1 MNLGMTILKGRRSIR
16 KYKDE
21 KVSDE
26 IIHAAIDSA
35 RLAPT
40 ARNAQPWV
48 IGVIKEKETLNKLS
62 ELATH
67 GKFIKDA
74 NVCFAVFTEKDHKF
88 FVEDGCAAT
97 IQIILGLWS
106 YGVGSCWIAGDK
118 MEYAEDVRAL
128 LEVPEK
134 YTLISLIPAGYPADV
149 TIPSKKSA
157 EEISF
162 FEKYREE

>member
-26 IIHAAIDSA
+26 IISAAIDGA
-35 RLAPT
+35 KLAPT

-97 IQIILGLWS
+97 MQIILGLWS

-118 MEYAEDVRAL
+118 MEYADDVRAL

-134 YTLISLIPAGYPADV
+134 YTLISLIPAGYPADI

-162 FEKYREE
+162 FEKYSEE